1 MELASGACMTSVI
14 AAAGVFLLAT
24 LAPFEMTKPLVR
36 LPWQAISNLEAVLLL
51 TLATWAAALAWV
63 RREVGWGPRAPLGR
77 AGAVFLA
84 AMAIAAAVAP
94 AAHLNAWHMTGRLV
108 AAAAV
113 YRLTVDGLTTERRLR
128 TALSLSVASGV
139 LVAALAMLES
149 AQVDV
154 VLRWLQAFRPSV
166 SVVGAQVRAGG
177 PLQYPTIASMYLE
190 VVFAFGLGLLL
201 AAVDAS
207 SRLRTAL
214 WFLALAAIGGAIT
227 LTFTRAGLITM
238 AASVLLVGAARGTR
252 RGLDTGTVLLAA
264 LSVVVVGFF
273 VSSRS
278 AQSLWLRFTTEGQDT
293 WYRARIDAPKSL
305 SMATGDERRIPIAV
319 SNTGRLV
326 WDSAE
331 DPPILVSY
339 HWLAENGERVVA
351 FDGARTAF
359 DRPVEPGETA
369 TVHALVR
376 APHRPGAYQLEWD
389 VLQEGLLWFS
399 TEQGALPSTVSL
411 ATVTGESTGESFITT
426 DRPRPAVRPGRL
438 VLWRAAARM
447 IAAHPFLG
455 VGPDNFRLLYGP
467 YAGLQNADA
476 RTHSNNMYLEVLVSG
491 GLVAAIA
498 FVWFLREAVT
508 VFVSCCK
515 SIDPRRVAVA
525 AAGVAIVLHA
535 LFDSFIS
542 FAPTYILFSLTLG
555 FAAAVPRGAV
565 EPAADAHRL

>member
-1 MELASGACMTSVI
+1 MTSVA

-24 LAPFEMTKPLVR
+24 LAPFEMTQPLVR

-51 TLATWAAALAWV
+51 ALAAWAATLMYARRAL
-63 RREVGWGPRAPLGR
+63 GWGPHARLGR
-77 AGAVFLA
+77 AGAAFLA
-84 AMAIAAAVAP
+84 TMAIAAAVAP
-94 AAHLNAWHMTGRLV
+94 AARLNAWHMTGRLA

-113 YRLTVDGLTTERRLR
+113 YRLTVDGLTSQGRLR

-139 LVAALAMLES
+139 VVAALAMLES
-149 AQVDV
+149 AQVGV

-166 SVVGAQVRAGG
+166 SVVGAQIRAGG

-201 AAVDAS
+201 AAFDAS
-207 SRLRTAL
+207 SRLRTVL
-214 WFLALAAIGGAIT
+214 WFLALVAIGGAIT

-238 AASVLLVGAARGTR
+238 AASVLIVGAVRATR
-252 RGLDTGTVLLAA
+252 RGWEGGSVLLAA
-264 LSVVVVGFF
+264 LSVVVFAFF

-293 WYRARIDAPKSL
+293 WYRARIDAPKSV
-305 SMATGDERRIPIAV
+305 SMATGDEQRIPIAV
-319 SNTGRLV
+319 TNTGRLA

-339 HWLAENGERVVA
+339 HWLAQSGERVVA
-351 FDGARTAF
+351 FNGARTAF
-359 DRPVEPGETA
+359 DRLVEPGETA

-399 TEQGALPSTVSL
+399 TEQGAPASTVSL
-411 ATVTGESTGESFITT
+411 ATVTGEPSGESFITT

-467 YAGLQNADA
+467 YAGLQNADP
-476 RTHSNNMYLEVLVSG
+476 RTHSNSMYLEVLVSG

-508 VFVSCCK
+508 VFVSICK
-515 SIDPRRVAVA
+515 SVDPGHVAVA
-525 AAGVAIVLHA
+525 AAGVAIALHA

-542 FAPTYILFSLTLG
+542 FAPTYILFALTLG

-565 EPAADAHRL
+565 EPVGNAHRI